1 MNIVRV
7 FHHYGGEHECVSPQ
21 AGVVLHK
28 HYRFQYT
35 KLQSKDDE
43 AEWRETPT
51 SGAEAFFTI
60 T

>member
-7 FHHYGGEHECVSPQ
+7 FLPCGREYERVSPQ

-28 HYRFQYT
+28 HYRFQYP

-51 SGAEAFFTI
+51 SRAEAVFTI

>member
-1 MNIVRV
+1 MR
-7 FHHYGGEHECVSPQ
+7 FAAG
-21 AGVVLHK
+21 GVVLQK

-51 SGAEAFFTI
+51 SGAETLFTI

>member
-1 MNIVRV
+1 MR
-7 FHHYGGEHECVSPQ
+7 FAAG
-21 AGVVLHK
+21 GVVLQK

-35 KLQSKDDE
+35 KLQSTDDE

-51 SGAEAFFTI
+51 SGAETLFTI